1 MLYSCQNREM
11 GSRTSGM
18 EEKEERNMLQLLTK
32 LLTPIFEGMG
42 VSPTDVE
49 TYVRDLGGYI
59 YAIVITLVLAIAV
72 MVAAHWFVKKGQRHL
87 VRWGAGLAWV
97 LVAAI
102 IANVV
107 CFGPMYNNIAPILNG
122 GASVSPEAAAASEAV
137 IERVGEEGIVL
148 LQNDGLLPL
157 SNVTNINVFGWAS
170 TNPIYGGTGSGSSS
184 NEGNVDILTSLTD
197 AGFEVNQDII
207 DMYHSYKPDRV
218 TAGVGVSF
226 TDWSLPEPPVEYY
239 TDELMDGAK
248 AFSDTAVIVLSRSG
262 GEGQDLPTEMG
273 AVIDGSYDNIR
284 QLKANGNSNYNYYA
298 AAYNNN
304 GDYNDY
310 ETGQTYL
317 QLSRTE
323 RDMIDLVTSEFD
335 NIVLV
340 VNANN
345 PMELGFVNDYPSIRS
360 VILAPG
366 TGRTAM
372 AGLGEILKGTVN
384 PSGRT
389 IETYVYD
396 QKATPAWNNYGNF
409 TYDNVDDL
417 LAQYTEA
424 DPGFQGVLSFVNYV
438 EGIYVGYRFYETAF
452 AEAEA
457 GNMEFDY
464 DSVVQYPFGHG
475 LSYTTFT
482 QEITNFTDS
491 GDTVTV
497 EVTVT
502 NTGSTA
508 VKEVVEL
515 YYTPPY
521 NNGGIEKAAV
531 NLIDFAKTDVL
542 NPNSSEAVTF
552 EIAKEDMASYDSSA
566 IKTANGGYV
575 LEAGEYVLSVRADA
589 HTVLDVAT
597 FTVES
602 DIDYSV
608 TGRASD
614 YDTAVNRFE
623 SYSNGGL
630 TYLSRADGF
639 ANYEIATA
647 TPSDFAMPDDVR
659 AYLDAHSVAHYNP
672 ADHEIP
678 GTEMPVTGANN
689 GLKLADMVG
698 ASYDDP
704 RWEQLLDQLT
714 VDEMSQ
720 LVQIGG
726 FSTVAVSSVGKAAT
740 QDSDGT
746 AGLNDWYIGVYGT
759 PYPTEVLIAQTWNKE
774 LAYEIGETMGQEYA
788 DCHIYGWYGPAMNT
802 HRTAFN
808 GRNFEYY
815 SEDGVLAGKIA
826 AAEVNAA
833 ATKGV
838 YAYIKHFV
846 VNDQEINRCTAQQI
860 YLPEQALREIYMK
873 PFEIV
878 VKQYDFD
885 NDPLAVMSSFTL
897 IGPHYTGANSDLL
910 NGVLRSEW
918 GYQGMVLTDWY
929 GSYGY
934 QLTMDSVLN
943 GNDIMLGFGRNARTA
958 IENPDSPTM
967 VQAMRQAS
975 KNIMFTIVRSGNYTM
990 EEENAG
996 MDNMTRTFVLIDVLT
1011 AAVVLGAGALV
1022 ILRYRKK
1029 VHAMN

>member
-1 MLYSCQNREM
+1 
-11 GSRTSGM
+11 
-18 EEKEERNMLQLLTK
+18 MLQLLIN

-49 TYVRDLGGYI
+49 TYVHDLSGYI
-59 YAIVITLVLAIAV
+59 YAIFGTLLLAVIV
-72 MVAAHWFVKKGQRHL
+72 MVAAHWLVKKGRRGL

-97 LVAAI
+97 TVAAI
-102 IANVV
+102 IANVI

-122 GASVSPEAAAASEAV
+122 GASVSPEAAARSEEV
-137 IERVGEEGIVL
+137 IRKVGEEGIVL
-148 LQNDGLLPL
+148 AQNDGLLPL
-157 SNVTNINVFGWAS
+157 SSTTKLNVFGWAS

-184 NEGNVDILTSLTD
+184 NEGNVDILTSLKD

-207 DMYHSYKPDRV
+207 DMYAAYSPTRDLGGNV
-218 TAGVGVSF
+218 VSVNF
-226 TDWSLPEPPVEYY
+226 TNWSLPEPPVENY

-248 AFSDTAVIVLSRSG
+248 AFSDTALIVLARSG
-262 GEGQDLPTEMG
+262 GEGQDLPANMG
-273 AVIDGSYDNIR
+273 AVIDGTYDNVR
-284 QLKANGNSNYNYYA
+284 QTLANGNERYNYYA
-298 AAYNNN
+298 SSYANNSDAYDDFAA
-304 GDYNDY
+304 G
-310 ETGQTYL
+310 ETYL

-323 RDMIDLVTSEFD
+323 RDMIGLVTSEFD

-409 TYDNVDDL
+409 TYDNVSDL
-417 LAQYTEA
+417 QAQYTEA
-424 DPGFQGVLSFVNYV
+424 DPAFQGVLSFVNYA
-438 EGIYVGYRFYETAF
+438 EGIYVGYRFYETAY
-452 AEAEA
+452 AE
-457 GNMEFDY
+457 NMPGFDY
-464 DSVVQYPFGHG
+464 DSAVQYPFGHG
-475 LSYTTFT
+475 LSYTTFS

-491 GDTVTV
+491 GDSVSLA
-497 EVTVT
+497 VTVT
-502 NTGSTA
+502 NTGATA
-508 VKEVVEL
+508 GKEVVEL

-521 NNGGIEKAAV
+521 YNGGIEKAAV
-531 NLIDFAKTDVL
+531 NLIDFAKTEIL
-542 NPNSSEAVTF
+542 QPGASETVSF

-566 IKTANGGYV
+566 IKTANGGYI
-575 LEAGEYVLSVRADA
+575 LEAGEYVLSVRADS
-589 HTVLDVAT
+589 HTVLDEVS
-597 FTVES
+597 FTLDS

-614 YDTAVNRFE
+614 NDVAVNRFE
-623 SYSNGGL
+623 SYSNGGV
-630 TYLSRADGF
+630 TYLSRADAF
-639 ANYEIATA
+639 ANYATA
-647 TPSDFAMPDDVR
+647 TAAPADFAMPDDVR
-659 AYLDAHSVAHYNP
+659 SYLDAHSVAHYNP

-678 GTEMPVTGANN
+678 GTEMPVTGAKN
-689 GLKLADMVG
+689 GLTLKDFVG

-714 VDEMSQ
+714 VEEMCQ

-726 FSTVAVSSVGKAAT
+726 FSTVAVNSVGKVAT

-746 AGLNDWYIGVYGT
+746 GGLNDWYTGVYGT
-759 PYPTEVLIAQTWNKE
+759 PYPTETMIAQTWNKE
-774 LAYEIGETMGQEYA
+774 LAYEVGEAIGQEYA
-788 DCHIYGWYGPAMNT
+788 DTHIYGWYGPAMNM

-860 YLPEQALREIYMK
+860 HLTEQTLREIYMK

-885 NDPLAVMSSFTL
+885 NNPLAVMSSFTL
-897 IGPHYTGANSDLL
+897 IGPRYTGANSDLL
-910 NGVLRSEW
+910 NGVLRGEW

-943 GNDIMLGFGRNARTA
+943 GNDLMLGFGRNARTA

-990 EEENAG
+990 EEESSG
-996 MDNMTRTFVLIDVLT
+996 MDNMTRTFILIDLLT
-1011 AAVVLGAGALV
+1011 AAVVLGAGAAV
-1022 ILRYRKK
+1022 ILNYRKK
-1029 VHAMN
+1029 KTVAV

>member
-1 MLYSCQNREM
+1 
-11 GSRTSGM
+11 
-18 EEKEERNMLQLLTK
+18 MLQLLIN

-49 TYVRDLGGYI
+49 TYVHDLGGYV
-59 YAIVITLVLAIAV
+59 YAIFWTFLLVVAV
-72 MVAAHWFVKKGQRHL
+72 MIAAHWFVKKERRGL

-97 LVAAI
+97 TVVAVLV
-102 IANVV
+102 NVI
-107 CFGPMYNNIAPILNG
+107 CFGPMYNNLAPIMNG
-122 GASVSPEAAAASEAV
+122 KASVTPEAAAHSEEV
-137 IERVGEEGIVL
+137 IRSVGEDGIVL
-148 LQNDGLLPL
+148 AQNDGLLPL
-157 SNVTNINVFGWAS
+157 SDATKINVFGWAA

-184 NEGNVDILTSLTD
+184 NEGNVDILTSLKD

-207 DMYHSYKPDRV
+207 DMY
-218 TAGVGVSF
+218 TAYSPTRDLGGNVVSVSF
-226 TDWSLPEPPVEYY
+226 TNWSLPEPPAEYY
-239 TDELMDGAK
+239 TDALMDGAK
-248 AFSDTAVIVLSRSG
+248 AFSDTALIVLARSG
-262 GEGQDLPTEMG
+262 GEGQDLPADMG
-273 AVIDGSYDNIR
+273 AVINGTYDNVR
-284 QLKANGNSNYNYYA
+284 ETKAHGNSGYNYYA
-298 AAYNNN
+298 SSYTNNSENYDDFAA
-304 GDYNDY
+304 G
-310 ETGQTYL
+310 ESYL

-323 RDMIDLVTSEFD
+323 LDMISLVASEFD
-335 NIVLV
+335 KVALV

-372 AGLGEILKGTVN
+372 AALGQILKGTVN

-417 LAQYTEA
+417 LEQYTAA
-424 DPGFQGVLSFVNYV
+424 DPGFQGVLSFVNYA
-438 EGIYVGYRFYETAF
+438 EGIYVGYRFYETAY
-452 AEAEA
+452 AEQMP
-457 GNMEFDY
+457 GFDY
-464 DSVVQYPFGHG
+464 DSAVQYPFGHG

-482 QEITNFTDS
+482 QEITNFTDN
-491 GDTVTV
+491 GDSVTL

-502 NTGSTA
+502 NTGAASG
-508 VKEVVEL
+508 KEVVEL

-531 NLIDFAKTDVL
+531 NLIDFAKTAVL
-542 NPNSSEAVTF
+542 EPNATETVTF

-566 IKTANGGYV
+566 IKTADGGYI
-575 LEAGEYVLSVRADA
+575 LEAGEYVLSVRADS
-589 HTVLDVAT
+589 HTVLDEVS
-597 FTVES
+597 FTVDS
-602 DIDYSV
+602 DIDYSA

-614 YDTAVNRFE
+614 NDIATNRFE
-623 SYSNGGL
+623 SYSNGNV
-630 TYLSRADGF
+630 TYLSRADQF
-639 ANYEIATA
+639 ANYAVATA
-647 TPSDFAMPDDVR
+647 APTDFAMPDDVR

-672 ADHEIP
+672 ADHDVP
-678 GTEMPVTGANN
+678 DDEMPVTGANN
-689 GLKLADMVG
+689 GLKLSDFVG

-714 VDEMSQ
+714 VEEMCQ

-726 FSTVAVSSVGKAAT
+726 FSTVALKSVGKVAT

-746 AGLNDWYIGVYGT
+746 GGLNDWYIGVYGT
-759 PYPTEVLIAQTWNKE
+759 PYPTETMVAQTWNKG
-774 LAYEIGETMGQEYA
+774 LAYKVGEAIGQEYA
-788 DCHIYGWYGPAMNT
+788 DTHIYGWYGPAMNM

-815 SEDGVLAGKIA
+815 SEDGVLAGNIA

-860 YLPEQALREIYMK
+860 HLTEQTLREIYMK

-885 NDPLAVMSSFTL
+885 NNPLAVMSSFTL
-897 IGPHYTGANSDLL
+897 IGPRYTGANSDLL
-910 NGVLRSEW
+910 NGVLRGEW

-934 QLTMDSVLN
+934 DYGQC
-943 GNDIMLGFGRNARTA
+943 A
-958 IENPDSPTM
+958 E
-967 VQAMRQAS
+967 RQ
-975 KNIMFTIVRSGNYTM
+975 RPY
-990 EEENAG
+990 AG
-996 MDNMTRTFVLIDVLT
+996 LWP
-1011 AAVVLGAGALV
+1011 
-1022 ILRYRKK
+1022 
-1029 VHAMN
+1029 